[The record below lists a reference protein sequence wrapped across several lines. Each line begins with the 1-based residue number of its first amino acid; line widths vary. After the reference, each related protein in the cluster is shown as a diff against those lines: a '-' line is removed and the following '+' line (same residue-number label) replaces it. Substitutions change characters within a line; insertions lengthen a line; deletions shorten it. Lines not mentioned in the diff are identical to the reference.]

1 MATLIRT
8 NGTQEEITIPNDDSS
23 LEVMQK
29 AVGGFI
35 EMVDLY
41 DGRWFIVNEE
51 GKLLNLPVN
60 KIASDICEKAGRH
73 ETIVGDVLLCSENEI
88 DEDD

>member
-8 NGTQEEITIPNDDSS
+8 NGTKEEIVIPKDDSS

-51 GKLLNLPVN
+51 GGLLNLPFNRV
-60 KIASDICEKAGRH
+60 ASEICQTAGRH
-73 ETIVGDVLLCSENEI
+73 EIIVGNAILCSEFE
-88 DEDD
+88 DE